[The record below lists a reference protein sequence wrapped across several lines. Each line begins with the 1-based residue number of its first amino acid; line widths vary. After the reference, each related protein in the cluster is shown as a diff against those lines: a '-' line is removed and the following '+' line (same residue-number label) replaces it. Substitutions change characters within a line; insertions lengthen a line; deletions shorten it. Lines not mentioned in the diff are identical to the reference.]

1 MMNSRLFAFLKRKLL
16 TDTRTVNR
24 LFVSAFVSLNDMEIK
39 NNHIIKELIIN
50 DKDKDFDLLQEFISK
65 IHLFHPAPM
74 TIEDMIGLFEFVVSP
89 ADRIVTGAVYTPKH
103 VRENII
109 ETCINAIPNE
119 QMQPIRVADIACGC
133 GGFLMTVALFLHN
146 NAGRTFFDI
155 YQKSIYGID
164 IQKYAVE
171 RTKILLSLLALI
183 HGEDRDFDFNV
194 IQADTLDFNAAEW
207 NQAYT
212 HFDVIVGN
220 PPYVCSRNVD
230 ATTKEKMLK
239 YEVCLSGHPDLYI
252 PFFQIATEMLN
263 EGGKLG
269 FITMNSF
276 IRSVNGRAVRNYFS
290 RGIHDISI
298 LDFRG
303 YQVFQKKSTYTCL
316 FFLVKNKASDTLH
329 YAANEN
335 GDLSSTHQ
343 FTHILYSHLDN
354 KKGWSLNDF
363 DAVRQM
369 ESAGIP
375 IGKYCQS
382 RHGIATLCNKIYIFK
397 PVMEDDDYYYLQSK
411 DRCFPI
417 EKAICRSVVNS
428 NKLNSEVSFES
439 IIEKLI
445 FPYYINEG
453 RVTIIEE
460 SDMKTNF
467 PNTYA
472 YLSFHRK
479 QLAKRDKGKTDK
491 YPTWY
496 AYGRNQSLIMPRYKL
511 FFPKFANKPL
521 HCVLRDDADL
531 MLYNGIA
538 FVSDD
543 LKKLLVLE
551 SILNSEAFW
560 SYIVK
565 NAKPY
570 STGFYSLSGVDIK
583 NYGVQEI
590 GLK

>member
-1 MMNSRLFAFLKRKLL
+1 MNSRIFAYLKRKQL
-16 TDTRTVNR
+16 TETRTVNR
-24 LFVSAFVSLNDMEIK
+24 LFVSSFVSLNTLEIK
-39 NNHIIKELIIN
+39 NNHIVKELLITQH
-50 DKDKDFDLLQEFISK
+50 DADFNLLQEFKSK
-65 IHLFHPAPM
+65 IHHFHPAPM
-74 TIEDMIGLFEFVVSP
+74 TMEDMIDLFEFVVSP

-109 ETCINAIPNE
+109 KTCLNTIPNE
-119 QMQPIRVADIACGC
+119 RMQHIRAADIACGC
-133 GGFLMTVALFLHN
+133 GGFLMDVALFLHN
-146 NAGRTFFDI
+146 NTGRTFCDI

-164 IQKYAVE
+164 VQEYSVE
-171 RTKILLSLLALI
+171 RTKILLSLLALL
-183 HGEDRDFDFNV
+183 HGEDLDFDFNV
-194 IQADTLDFNAAEW
+194 LQADTLDFNTVEW
-207 NQAYT
+207 NHAYT

-230 ATTKEKMLK
+230 ATTREKMLK
-239 YEVCLSGHPDLYI
+239 YEVCQSGHPDLYI
-252 PFFQIATEMLN
+252 SFFQIATEMLN
-263 EGGKLG
+263 DGGKLG

-290 RGIHDISI
+290 RGSHDISI

-303 YQVFQKKSTYTCL
+303 YQIFQKKSTYTCL
-316 FFLVKNKASDTLH
+316 FFLAKNQASDTLH
-329 YAANEN
+329 YAVNEN
-335 GDLSSTHQ
+335 GDLSVTPEFANIPYGQ
-343 FTHILYSHLDN
+343 LNN

-369 ESAGIP
+369 ESTGIP

-382 RHGIATLCNKIYIFK
+382 RHGIATLSNKTYIFK
-397 PVMEDDDYYYLQSK
+397 PVMEDDNYYYLESK
-411 DRCFPI
+411 DRRFPI
-417 EKAICRSVVNS
+417 EKAICRNVVNS

-445 FPYYINEG
+445 FPYYINGG
-453 RVTIIEE
+453 RATIIEE
-460 SDMKTNF
+460 SVMKSIF
-467 PNTYA
+467 PYAYA
-472 YLSFHRK
+472 YLCSQRK
-479 QLAKRDKGKTDK
+479 QLAKRDKGKIDK

-496 AYGRNQSLIMPRYKL
+496 AYGRTQSLIMPKYKL

-531 MLYNGIA
+531 MLYNGVA

-543 LKKLLVLE
+543 LEKLQVLK
-551 SILNSEAFW
+551 SVLDSDAFW

-570 STGFYSLSGVDIK
+570 STGYYSLSGVDIK
-583 NYGVQEI
+583 NFGI
-590 GLK
+590 PIIK

>member
-1 MMNSRLFAFLKRKLL
+1 MNSRIFAYLKRKQL
-16 TDTRTVNR
+16 TETRTVNR
-24 LFVSAFVSLNDMEIK
+24 LFVSSFVSLNELEIK
-39 NNHIIKELIIN
+39 NNHIVKELLITKN
-50 DKDKDFDLLQEFISK
+50 DEDFNLLQEFISK
-65 IHLFHPAPM
+65 IHHFHPAPM
-74 TIEDMIGLFEFVVSP
+74 TMEDMIGLFEFVVSP

-109 ETCINAIPNE
+109 ETCLNTISNE
-119 QMQPIRVADIACGC
+119 RMQHIRAADIACGC
-133 GGFLMTVALFLHN
+133 GGFLMDVALFLHN
-146 NAGRTFFDI
+146 NTGRTFCDI

-164 IQKYAVE
+164 VQEYSVE
-171 RTKILLSLLALI
+171 RTKILLSLLALL
-183 HGEDRDFDFNV
+183 HGEDLDFDFNV
-194 IQADTLDFNAAEW
+194 LQADTLDFNTVEW

-230 ATTKEKMLK
+230 ATTKEQMLK
-239 YEVCLSGHPDLYI
+239 YEVCQSGHPDLYI

-263 EGGKLG
+263 DGGKLG

-303 YQVFQKKSTYTCL
+303 YQIFQKKSTYTCL
-316 FFLVKNKASDTLH
+316 FFLAKNQASDTLH
-329 YAANEN
+329 YAVNEN
-335 GDLSSTHQ
+335 GDLSVTPEFANIPYGQ
-343 FTHILYSHLDN
+343 LNN

-369 ESAGIP
+369 ESTGIP

-382 RHGIATLCNKIYIFK
+382 RHGIATLSNKTYIFK
-397 PVMEDDDYYYLQSK
+397 PVMEDDNYYYLESK
-411 DRCFPI
+411 DRRFPI
-417 EKAICRSVVNS
+417 EKAICRNVVNS

-445 FPYYINEG
+445 FPYYINGG
-453 RVTIIEE
+453 RATIIGE
-460 SDMKTNF
+460 SVMKSTF
-467 PNTYA
+467 PYAYA
-472 YLSFHRK
+472 YLCSQCK
-479 QLAKRDKGKTDK
+479 QLAKRDKGKIDK

-496 AYGRNQSLIMPRYKL
+496 AYGRTQSLIMPKYKL

-521 HCVLRDDADL
+521 HCVLRNDADL
-531 MLYNGIA
+531 MLYNGVA
-538 FVSDD
+538 FVSDNLEKLQV
-543 LKKLLVLE
+543 LKNVLD
-551 SILNSEAFW
+551 SDAFW

-570 STGFYSLSGVDIK
+570 STGYYSLSGVDIK
-583 NYGVQEI
+583 NFGI
-590 GLK
+590 PIIK

>member
-1 MMNSRLFAFLKRKLL
+1 MNSRIFAYLKRKQL

-24 LFVSAFVSLNDMEIK
+24 LFVSSFVSLNDLEVK
-39 NNHIIKELIIN
+39 NNYIIRELLIN
-50 DKDKDFDLLQEFISK
+50 KDDEDFDLLQEFISK
-65 IHLFHPAPM
+65 IHHFLPTPM

-89 ADRIVTGAVYTPKH
+89 ADRIVTGAVYTPEL

-109 ETCINAIPNE
+109 ETCLNTIQRE
-119 QMQPIRVADIACGC
+119 QMQHVRVADIACGC
-133 GGFLMTVALFLHN
+133 GGFLMNVALFLHN
-146 NAGRTFFDI
+146 NTGRTFCDI

-164 IQKYAVE
+164 IQEYSVE
-171 RTKILLSLLALI
+171 RTKILLSLLALL
-183 HGEDRDFDFNV
+183 HGEDMDFNFNV
-194 IQADTLDFNAAEW
+194 LQADTLDFNTAEW

-212 HFDVIVGN
+212 CFDIIVGN

-230 ATTKEKMLK
+230 AKTKEKMLK

-263 EGGKLG
+263 DGGKLG

-303 YQVFQKKSTYTCL
+303 YQIFQKKSTYTCL
-316 FFLVKNKASDTLH
+316 FFLAKNQASDTLH
-329 YAANEN
+329 YAVNEN
-335 GDLSSTHQ
+335 GDLSVTPEFANIPYGQ
-343 FTHILYSHLDN
+343 LDN

-369 ESAGIP
+369 ESIGIP

-382 RHGIATLCNKIYIFK
+382 RHGIATLSNKTYIFK
-397 PVMEDDDYYYLQSK
+397 PVMEDNKYYYLESK

-417 EKAICRSVVNS
+417 EKAICRNVVNS
-428 NKLNSEVSFES
+428 NKLNSEVSFEN

-445 FPYYINEG
+445 FPYNINGG
-453 RVTIIEE
+453 RATIIEE
-460 SDMKTNF
+460 SVMKSTF
-467 PNTYA
+467 PYAYA
-472 YLSFHRK
+472 YLCSQYK
-479 QLAKRDKGKTDK
+479 QLAKRDKGKIDK

-496 AYGRNQSLIMPRYKL
+496 AYGRTQSLIMPKYKL
-511 FFPKFANKPL
+511 FFPKLANKPL

-531 MLYNGIA
+531 MLYNGVA
-538 FVSDD
+538 FVSDNLEKLQV
-543 LKKLLVLE
+543 LKSTLD
-551 SILNSEAFW
+551 SDAFW

-570 STGFYSLSGVDIK
+570 STGYYSLSGVDIK
-583 NYGVQEI
+583 NFGILIKE
-590 GLK
+590 